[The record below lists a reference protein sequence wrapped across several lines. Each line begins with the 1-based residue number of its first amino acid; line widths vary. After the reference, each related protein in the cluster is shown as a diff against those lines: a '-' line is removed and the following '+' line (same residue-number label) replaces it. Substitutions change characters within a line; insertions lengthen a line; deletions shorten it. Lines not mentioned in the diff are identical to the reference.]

1 MDFTYQPVE
10 RYRAIMALLFST
22 SFRKD
27 SRASCLPLS
36 MSISSVSVAIF
47 FLVFDLT
54 SSFITLYFS
63 NSSKISQN
71 SSSVTLLSLKALE
84 TCEAMVSSFAEA
96 IVLIFSCFSA
106 LDVDFLTLYLP
117 IILRNPVKSATP
129 SIAITAGVAITVDNN
144 PIPVAPPTKVIP
156 IKTIS
161 TLTTI
166 PATLKYFLLKASLV
180 ATSFSRNA

>member
-1 MDFTYQPVE
+1 MN
-10 RYRAIMALLFST
+10 
-22 SFRKD
+22 FRKD
-27 SRASCLPLS
+27 SRTSCLPLS
-36 MSISSVSVAIF
+36 MSVSSISVAIF

-63 NSSKISQN
+63 KISQD

-106 LDVDFLTLYLP
+106 LDVDFFTLYLP
-117 IILRNPVKSATP
+117 IILRNPVKSATH
-129 SIAITAGVAITVDNN
+129 SIAMTAGAAITVDNK
-144 PIPVAPPTKVIP
+144 PIPPAPPPKVIA
-156 IKTIS
+156 IKAVS
-161 TLTTI
+161 TLSTI
-166 PATLKYFLLKASLV
+166 LATIKCFLLKASLV

>member
-1 MDFTYQPVE
+1 MIFFNE
-10 RYRAIMALLFST
+10 
-22 SFRKD
+22 
-27 SRASCLPLS
+27 LPKGLVCFLPPPLDEV
-36 MSISSVSVAIF
+36 SSVLVVIF

-106 LDVDFLTLYLP
+106 LDVDFLMLYLP
-117 IILRNPVKSATP
+117 IILRNPVKRATP
-129 SIAITAGVAITVDNN
+129 SIAMTVGAAITVDNK
-144 PIPVAPPTKVIP
+144 PIPPTPPPKVIA
-156 IKTIS
+156 IKTVS
-161 TLTTI
+161 TLSTI
-166 PATLKYFLLKASLV
+166 LATLKYFLL
-180 ATSFSRNA
+180 